1 VIDDAAALGD
11 PTQANLTQDVE
22 MIEALAPMP
31 ALSIVRL
38 RSNYFGAPVLVV
50 PVPVVSVLPPRRSSR
65 RSWRPARRS

>member
-1 VIDDAAALGD
+1 
-11 PTQANLTQDVE
+11 

-50 PVPVVSVLPPRRSSR
+50 PECQWSLYCLRAAHHV
-65 RSWRPARRS
+65 ARRGLCVAHHVARTSHPQPG

>member
-1 VIDDAAALGD
+1 D

-50 PVPVVSVLPPRRSSR
+50 PVPVVSVPVVSVLPPRRSSR
-65 RSWRPARRS
+65 RSCRPARRS